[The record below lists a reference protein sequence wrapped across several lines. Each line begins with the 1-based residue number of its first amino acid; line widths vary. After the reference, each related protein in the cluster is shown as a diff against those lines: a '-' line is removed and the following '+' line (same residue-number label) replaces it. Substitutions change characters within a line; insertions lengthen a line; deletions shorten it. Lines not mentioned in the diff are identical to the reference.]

1 MARLVGDTTTW
12 PRSPAARRPKCG
24 RDVRTVSTM
33 TCCAMAGVQGAAG
46 ACGLPLPLIVGV
58 ATALSDRGRTR
69 ARRVRWRRPQGVCE
83 RESIGK
89 AAENLGCAGLYRHAS
104 MNMKTL
110 YFGFA
115 QFVPSMLRTFRR
127 FQSCT
132 FRPRSAVLPRRP
144 ARAHGSVMALTCGSF
159 RAL

>member
-104 MNMKTL
+104 MGMKTL

-115 QFVPSMLRTFRR
+115 RFVPSICEHSSNPNHAHSSHDQRFCPSAQRR
-127 FQSCT
+127 S
-132 FRPRSAVLPRRP
+132 
-144 ARAHGSVMALTCGSF
+144 MAP
-159 RAL
+159 